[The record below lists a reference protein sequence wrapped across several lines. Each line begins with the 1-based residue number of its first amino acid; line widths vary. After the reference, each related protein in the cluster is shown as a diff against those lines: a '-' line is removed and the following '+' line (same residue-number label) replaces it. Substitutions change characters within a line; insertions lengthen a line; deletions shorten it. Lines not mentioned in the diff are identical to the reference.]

1 MRIYSINVNDI
12 SEEQLCSRFEQMSS
26 ERKASVAKMQNEK
39 KRNLRI
45 CADALCRKAISEFC
59 GVPAEEICFELSPA
73 GKPYAKDLPI
83 HFSISHSGDIAVC
96 AVSKDEIGI
105 DIEKIRTVN
114 PRTYERFCT
123 KNEARYI
130 STSENGFFEIWTL
143 KEAYF
148 KCIGTGLGAD
158 IKSVSFSVSGNK
170 IICSQAGFELCF
182 ADIEKGYICSICKKT
197 AHTQ

>member
-1 MRIYSINVNDI
+1 MKIYSINVNSI
-12 SEEQLCSRFEQMSS
+12 NEEQLCIWYEQMSS
-26 ERKASVAKMQNEK
+26 ERKASVAKMQNAK
-39 KRNLRI
+39 KRKLRI

-59 GVPAEEICFELSPA
+59 GVPAEEIRFELSPA
-73 GKPYAKDLPI
+73 GKPYAKNLPV

-96 AVSKDEIGI
+96 AVSKNEIGV

-123 KNEARYI
+123 KSEAEYI
-130 STSENGFFEIWTL
+130 STSENGFFEVWTL

-158 IKSVSFSVSGNK
+158 IKNVSFSVSERE

-182 ADIEKGYICSICKKT
+182 ADIEKDYICSVCKKT
-197 AHTQ
+197 AQS